1 MNGRESAVIG
11 TGPVTR
17 GTGENWGG
25 AVCANAVLPTS
36 KTSKARR
43 QVRMRL
49 TARRCPSARGLR
61 VIVNRLVERRARILS
76 NVFAIAFSTSGT
88 ITSYP
93 IHYQRTHDRTPSSVV
108 VAHGD
113 FSRVEFTPLNPEKA
127 PLRNAYL

>member
-43 QVRMRL
+43 QVRIDPEKSSAPERL
-49 TARRCPSARGLR
+49 PVISHRHSPVPGGAEARAVVEPRHMHEIVVDGDADELATQIAHAATARHAR
-61 VIVNRLVERRARILS
+61 
-76 NVFAIAFSTSGT
+76 
-88 ITSYP
+88 
-93 IHYQRTHDRTPSSVV
+93 
-108 VAHGD
+108 
-113 FSRVEFTPLNPEKA
+113 
-127 PLRNAYL
+127 